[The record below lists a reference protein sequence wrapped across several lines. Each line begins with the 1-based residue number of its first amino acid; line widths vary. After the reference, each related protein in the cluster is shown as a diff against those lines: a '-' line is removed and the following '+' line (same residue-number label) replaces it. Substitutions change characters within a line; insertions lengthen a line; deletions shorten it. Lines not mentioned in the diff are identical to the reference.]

1 MVDIVKLKF
10 INGYNPK
17 KGGTLN
23 EAVKHWPMRTW
34 NGYVVLEHDSNTRI
48 KNGVIDHTGQQQ
60 NGHSKNS
67 DLGNYFWASEP
78 GKDQSNGG
86 TYKYYCLVKPELIYN
101 IDDDPNG
108 YGSTPEALEHEQYV
122 AGQWKDGAVAVMTLQ
137 PTPISFIYAGGDF
150 GDVGGI
156 YDGKWHMLR
165 STGVYYDKRKNM
177 ALARKIKPYQNVDV
191 PDFLGGYTYNQLIS
205 APGY

>member
-1 MVDIVKLKF
+1 MIDVEKLKF
-10 INGYNPK
+10 INEYNPK
-17 KGGTLN
+17 NGGTLN
-23 EAVKHWPMRTW
+23 ESVKRWPMRTW
-34 NGYVVLEHDSNTRI
+34 NGYVVLEHDSSTRI

-60 NGHSKNS
+60 NGYSKNS

-122 AGQWKDGAVAVMTLQ
+122 AGQWRDGAVAVMTLH
-137 PTPISFIYAGGDF
+137 PTPISFIEYHDTYGD
-150 GDVGGI
+150 DSGI
-156 YDGKWHMLR
+156 YDAKWHMLR
-165 STGVYYDKRKNM
+165 AMSLSYYKDKNM
-177 ALARKIKPYQNVDV
+177 ETAKRIKRYQNVEV